1 MRKKYE
7 IEKKAEELREKIV
20 KNYGKWKDW
29 KRHSFG
35 FYLVLFVTAVVLIA
49 VLFASGISDLIAELT
64 TFSNTR
70 IILLWVVAIS
80 ICFGLILS
88 YFVGRLLLKPIAHL
102 QEAMDEVA
110 NGNLEVKMPE
120 ENRIDEI
127 ENINHSF
134 NIMVRELGSTQE
146 MQKDFISN
154 VSHEFKTPLSAIEG
168 YAMLL
173 QDKSLSESEREEYTE
188 EIISTT
194 RTMTELVTNILL
206 LSRVENQAIAYEKEE
221 YQLDEQIREVVVML
235 EPQWSAKE
243 IEFDAELDEIKI
255 TENRALLMNVWRNLI
270 ENAVKFTPVG
280 SKITITL
287 TTEGENAIF
296 TVTDEGE
303 GVNESEKSLIFNKFY
318 QSDTSR
324 KQQGNG
330 LGLPLVKKIL
340 EITGGSISVE
350 NIDGAGCRF
359 TVKLP
364 RM

>member
-1 MRKKYE
+1 MRKKYK
-7 IEKKAEELREKIV
+7 IEYKAEEFREKIV

-70 IILLWVVAIS
+70 IILIWVVAIS

-110 NGNLEVKMPE
+110 NGNLDVKMPE
-120 ENRIDEI
+120 QNRIDEI

-168 YAMLL
+168 YATLL
-173 QDKSLSESEREEYTE
+173 QDRALSESEREEYTE

-206 LSRVENQAIAYEKEE
+206 LSRVENQAIDYKKEE

-235 EPQWSAKE
+235 EPLWSAKN
-243 IEFDAELDEIKI
+243 IEFDAELEEII
-255 TENRALLMNVWRNLI
+255 VEQNRALMNNVWRNLI
-270 ENAVKFTPVG
+270 ENAIKFTPDG
-280 SKITITL
+280 SKITVTL
-287 TTEGENAIF
+287 TSDQDCVTF
-296 TVTDEGE
+296 TVADEGE
-303 GVNESEKSLIFNKFY
+303 GIRESEMKLIFNKFY

-340 EITGGSISVE
+340 EITGGSISIR
-350 NIDGAGCRF
+350 NIEGGGCQF

-364 RM
+364 KK